1 MTPDLSVVI
10 STHSRPAMLRQAIAA
25 VRAQTWPGV
34 VETLVVYDQTEPDW
48 SLATSDTHRPV
59 RVLPNHRTPGLPGSR
74 NAGAEAAAAPVL
86 GFCDDDDLWLP
97 TKAVRQLNLLEE
109 SGAEASTSG
118 IEIQVGDLVVER
130 RGEGPELTFEHLLR
144 KRRVEANMVTAV
156 VRAHSFWDHIGPLD
170 EEVPGGYAEDYEWV
184 LRAARRQPITVAPE
198 PLVMVR
204 WTSASHF
211 RDRWL
216 TIDRA
221 LAYLEQKVP
230 EFRGDA
236 RGWARLEGQRAFAQ
250 AAAGRRS
257 GALATVWSSLRAHPV
272 EPRAWLALGVA
283 AGLVPADAVV
293 NGLAR
298 RGRGV

>member
-25 VRAQTWPGV
+25 VRAQTWSGP
-34 VETLVVYDQTEPDW
+34 VETVVVYDQTEPDW
-48 SLATSDTHRPV
+48 SLASADLHRPV
-59 RVLPNHRTPGLPGSR
+59 RVVPNHRTPGLPGSR
-74 NAGAEAAAAPVL
+74 NAGAEVAAAPVL

-97 TKAVRQLNLLEE
+97 TKAERQLSLLARTD
-109 SGAEASTSG
+109 AEASTSG

-130 RGEGPELTFEHLLR
+130 RGEGPELTFDHLLR

-156 VRAHSFWDHIGPLD
+156 VHADVFWDGIGPLD
-170 EEVPGGYAEDYEWV
+170 EQVPGGYAEDYEWV
-184 LRAARRQPITVAPE
+184 LRAARRRPLAVAPE

-204 WTSASHF
+204 WTGASHF

-221 LAYLEQKVP
+221 LAYLEERVP

-250 AAAGRRS
+250 AAAGRRR
-257 GALATVWSSLRAHPV
+257 GALSTVWSSLRAHPV

-283 AGLVPADAVV
+283 TGLVPADAVV
-293 NGLAR
+293 AGLAQ
-298 RGRGV
+298 RGRGI

>member
-10 STHSRPAMLRQAIAA
+10 STHSRPAMLRQAISA

-34 VETLVVYDQTEPDW
+34 VETVVVYDQTEPDW
-48 SLATSDTHRPV
+48 SLATSDTQRPV
-59 RVLPNHRTPGLPGSR
+59 RVVPNHRTPGLPGSR
-74 NAGAEAAAAPVL
+74 NAGAEVAAAAVL

-97 TKAVRQLNLLEE
+97 AKAARQLQLLEE
-109 SGAEASTSG
+109 TGAEATTSG

-156 VRAHSFWDHIGPLD
+156 VRAESFWNGIGPLD

-184 LRAARRQPITVAPE
+184 LRAARRQPIAVAPE

-216 TIDRA
+216 TIERA
-221 LAYLEQKVP
+221 LSYLEQKVP

-236 RGWARLEGQRAFAQ
+236 RGWARLEGQRAFAH
-250 AAAGRRS
+250 AAAGQRG
-257 GALATVWSSLRAHPV
+257 GALAAAWSSLRSHPV

-283 AGLVPADAVV
+283 AGLLPADVV
-293 NGLAR
+293 VDGLAQ
-298 RGRGV
+298 RGRGI